1 MQPEP
6 IVRMNKSLK
15 IVISNEQR
23 KGASGEKQSRK
34 VMEKT
39 SALKLFQLFDHNICP

>member
-23 KGASGEKQSRK
+23 KGTGGEEAVAKSDGK
-34 VMEKT
+34 DKHVEIIST
-39 SALKLFQLFDHNICP
+39 V

>member
-23 KGASGEKQSRK
+23 KGASGEKTVAKSDGKDKR
-34 VMEKT
+34 VEIIST
-39 SALKLFQLFDHNICP
+39 V